1 MKKVSFILAL
11 VLAVTAMS
19 CDNKP
24 KRPDRTDTTSSGK
37 ATVVCDDCFAP
48 IIREEANV
56 FEALKSDASIKLQ
69 ITDEVDAL
77 NLLFKDS
84 VRLIVAARD
93 LSPKEKQALVDMKL
107 VPRSAK
113 IAVDGIALIINKRNK
128 DSLITVDEFRKILS
142 GQIRTW
148 GDLRSGSGAE
158 NIDVVFDNANS
169 STVRYIQDSIVHG
182 KFLSKHVY
190 AKNNN
195 QAVLDYVSAT
205 PNALGIIGVN
215 WVSNPDDSTK
225 LTFINKIRV
234 MSVSPYD
241 EADESNSF
249 APVPAYLMMG
259 KYPFTRDVYM
269 IITDPPGYL
278 PSGFMNFVGGD
289 KGQRIILKAGL
300 VPATR
305 PMRLVNVHE

>member
-1 MKKVSFILAL
+1 MKKVVFFLFLLGIAAS
-11 VLAVTAMS
+11 S
-19 CDNKP
+19 CDNQK
-24 KRPDRTDTTSSGK
+24 KRPERTDTTSSGM
-37 ATVVCDDCFAP
+37 ASVVCDDCFAP

-56 FEALKSDASIKLQ
+56 FQALKSDATINLQ
-69 ITDEVDAL
+69 VTNEVDAL
-77 NLLFKDS
+77 NLLFMDS

-93 LSPKEKQALVDMKL
+93 ITPKEKQALIDKKL
-107 VPRSAK
+107 VPRSTK
-113 IAVDGIALIINKRNK
+113 IAVDGIALIINKSNR

-142 GQIRTW
+142 GKIRTW
-148 GDLRSGSGAE
+148 NDLRPGSSSAT
-158 NIDVVFDNANS
+158 IDVVFDNANS
-169 STVRYIQDSIVHG
+169 STVRYVQDSVLNG
-182 KFLSKHVY
+182 KILSKNAF

-234 MSVSPYD
+234 MSVCPYD
-241 EADESNSF
+241 QADESNSY

-289 KGQRIILKAGL
+289 RGQRIILKSGL
-300 VPATR
+300 VPFTR
-305 PMRLVNVHE
+305 PMRLVSVHE

>member
-1 MKKVSFILAL
+1 MKNASILLSLIVGISTIA
-11 VLAVTAMS
+11 
-19 CDNKP
+19 CNQ
-24 KRPDRTDTTSSGK
+24 KRGPERSDTTVSGV
-37 ATVVCDDCFAP
+37 ATVICDDCFSP

-56 FEALKSDASIKLQ
+56 FEALNSGASLHLRVAN
-69 ITDEVDAL
+69 EVDAF

-84 VRLIVAARD
+84 IRLIVAARD
-93 LSPKEKQALVDMKL
+93 LTPEEKQALKDKKL

-113 IAVDGIALIINKRNK
+113 IAVDGIALIINTQNR
-128 DSLITVDEFRKILS
+128 DSLITVEEFRKIVA

-148 GDLRSGSGAE
+148 NELRPGSRQGT
-158 NIDVVFDNANS
+158 IDVIFDNANS
-169 STVRYIQDSIVHG
+169 STVRYVQDSISKG
-182 KFLSKHVY
+182 KILSKNVY
-190 AKNNN
+190 AKQNN
-195 QAVLDYVSAT
+195 QAVLDYVAKT

-225 LTFINKIRV
+225 NSFISKIRV

-241 EADESNSF
+241 VADVENSYQPF
-249 APVPAYLMMG
+249 PAYLMLER
-259 KYPFTRDVYM
+259 YPFFRNIYM

-289 KGQRIILKAGL
+289 RGQRIILKSGL
-300 VPATR
+300 VPSTR